1 MTNPV
6 KLPKINHRLIPNSGY
21 IEAVLNKLRQEDHI
35 ILEEDVVRLSPL
47 IHAHINMLGRYSF
60 AVSDAIER
68 GELRPIRNPKDAP

>member
-1 MTNPV
+1 QLGALGLVVNIIILWNT
-6 KLPKINHRLIPNSGY
+6 IY